1 MANKT
6 ITAIVAVAVVAVVII
21 AGVFVLN
28 KGDDDK
34 ARDLAKGDTL
44 EYTVFGSIDTEIGY
58 DDIVGT
64 MKISI
69 LDENETQFQVKT
81 EKSIYRISPD
91 KTRTPL
97 DVISTTIWKDKTADL
112 GDMTKNGSV
121 DADTIWGEMRTDLY
135 QNEDKTLSI
144 LWNDKLLILVQ
155 DETVEGRTIF
165 YELIDTSLDLGKKVE
180 KKDVQV
186 ELPFDVSGTFTT
198 SGIEGTIKGTIEMT
212 MDNEYSDI
220 ISGGPFVTD
229 VTMIFPNIGEFP
241 LKEKQVQWSTP
252 FENKSSGV
260 KQTETAKIETIWGI
274 LETDVYV
281 EYEDGTTNT
290 TYVYDGVPIKL
301 SMDQVTEGSDEKMHM
316 DVTINKVI
324 LNGESVTPDD
334 IKH

>member
-1 MANKT
+1 M
-6 ITAIVAVAVVAVVII
+6 AVVAVVII

-28 KGDDDK
+28 KGDDDE

-121 DADTIWGEMRTDLY
+121 DADTVWGEMRTDLY

-186 ELPFDVSGTFTT
+186 ELLFDVSGTFTT

-220 ISGGPFVTD
+220 ISGGP
-229 VTMIFPNIGEFP
+229 
-241 LKEKQVQWSTP
+241 
-252 FENKSSGV
+252 
-260 KQTETAKIETIWGI
+260 
-274 LETDVYV
+274 
-281 EYEDGTTNT
+281 
-290 TYVYDGVPIKL
+290 L
-301 SMDQVTEGSDEKMHM
+301 SQMS
-316 DVTINKVI
+316 
-324 LNGESVTPDD
+324 P
-334 IKH
+334 